1 MPRDPARLLKLTA
14 GWEERK
20 KAGSMTGGAGVGVG
34 SRDLPRRAVPA
45 WRQGL

>member
-1 MPRDPARLLKLTA
+1 MKVYRDPARLLKLTA

-20 KAGSMTGGAGVGVG
+20 KAGPDSGLGETALK
-34 SRDLPRRAVPA
+34 LPRRAVPS